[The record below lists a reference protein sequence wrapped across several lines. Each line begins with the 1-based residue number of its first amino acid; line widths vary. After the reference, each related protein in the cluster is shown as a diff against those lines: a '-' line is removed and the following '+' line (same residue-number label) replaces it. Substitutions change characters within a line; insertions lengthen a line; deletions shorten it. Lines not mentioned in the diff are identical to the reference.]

1 MFFPKGSWIT
11 LPPEYDGSDHKP
23 GLQAPTIAH
32 RFSVWRTD
40 RRWMVQ
46 KGRPL
51 EWQRSVTCKDKYLR
65 QLDDQTQS
73 KHTSK
78 FTPIKIFSCLKTR
91 FSGQI
96 PEAVKS
102 IHLWI
107 LLGLFQSSDSFGG
120 LIGRIIND
128 SPHAFLKCSNK
139 TFMLPGFVRASDICW
154 SLLTHRRSTR
164 ACCNLCLMASSSMA
178 VLFSSANLQ
187 SQILQTAS
195 NTFFASTIMH
205 VFQRLKNRSE
215 LARTKGLGLS
225 SSKSDNLINS

>member
-1 MFFPKGSWIT
+1 
-11 LPPEYDGSDHKP
+11 
-23 GLQAPTIAH
+23 
-32 RFSVWRTD
+32 
-40 RRWMVQ
+40 MVQ